1 MKRLA
6 FLAIPLLC
14 VSGPAMSADLDGPVY
29 RERDT
34 VIERPLPPRVVEK
47 RIIEH
52 HYYYEP
58 APVNQHRFYTEP
70 RVYYAPRVYDDAY
83 YGRPYRAY
91 AYAGWRTRHRFPRE
105 RYWHHRHHHGR
116 W

>member
-6 FLAIPLLC
+6 LLAFSLLC
-14 VSGPAMSADLDGPVY
+14 YSGPAISADLDGPVY
-29 RERDT
+29 RERET

-52 HYYYEP
+52 HYYEP
-58 APVNQHRFYTEP
+58 APVYERRIYVEP
-70 RVYYAPRVYDDAY
+70 RAYYVPREYGVDYSYYA
-83 YGRPYRAY
+83 RPYRY
-91 AYAGWRTRHRFPRE
+91 AYAGWRPRYFFPRE
-105 RYWHHRHHHGR
+105 RYWHRHHH